1 MRQDPR
7 SLCPISLGLEIFGD
21 SWSLLIVRDLMFKG
35 IDRYAGFLDAGEG
48 IATNILADRL
58 KRLTDDGLIEA
69 LPDETDKRRRRY
81 RLTDKGLDL
90 APVMTALVLWSA
102 RHTGTDAPAEQVAA
116 MAADPEGF
124 ARSVIARHRAARSD

>member
-1 MRQDPR
+1 MRQAPR
-7 SLCPISLGLEIFGD
+7 SLCPISLALELFGD

-35 IDRYAGFLDAGEG
+35 IDSYAGFLEAGEG

-58 KRLTDDGLIEA
+58 KRLADDGLIEA

-102 RHTGTDAPAEQVAA
+102 KHTGTDAPAEQVCA
-116 MAADPEGF
+116 MAADPDGF
-124 ARSVIARHRAARSD
+124 ARGVVARHRAARSA